1 MSETS
6 QYSHDPWWIQAWND
20 REVHLLTYEIIDIYG
35 KQMNWHNDWS
45 LKSLDLGFTNLSK

>member
-35 KQMNWHNDWS
+35 KQMNSHNDWS
-45 LKSLDLGFTNLSK
+45 LKSLDLGFTN